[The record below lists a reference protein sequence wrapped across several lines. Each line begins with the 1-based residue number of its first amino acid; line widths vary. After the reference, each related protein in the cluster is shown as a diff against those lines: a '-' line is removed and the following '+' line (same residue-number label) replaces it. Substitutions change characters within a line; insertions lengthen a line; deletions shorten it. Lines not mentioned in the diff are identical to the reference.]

1 MPPFLL
7 AQLIALAAGVV
18 LLITL
23 GGRGLPAPLFIVA
36 AWLGGTGAL
45 AAERLLLAVLGL
57 PWTSGTLTAP
67 WLALAALA
75 AGRLLYP
82 AWQNHD
88 PSQSV
93 IRNTQYAIRN
103 LKSAIRNPK
112 SAIPF
117 AWVLDV
123 AAAALLIGW
132 TAALWW
138 QATNTPLDGWDAW
151 AMWFLKG
158 RALFQEGTVP
168 AALLTDPHY
177 AGYAHLDYPLLVPLT
192 IAGTY
197 AWTGDHDPLMK
208 GWWALLAGAAGA
220 GLYWGGA
227 GLVSRAARWG
237 GLLLVLGV
245 PDLIKHATG
254 YYAGYADLPLAVLAL
269 FGAIFLYRWLRQ
281 PAPGAFT
288 LAALFFSL
296 AGFTKNEGL
305 VTAGVGLALLF
316 GLALLRRQLTWAGA
330 GAAVALAALILLPWQ
345 WEKATLHITGD
356 LQPTWA
362 LVQAQWAA
370 RIPPIVNGLT
380 LMAASPYHQNLV
392 WPVLPLL
399 GTGALVFTTRRWL
412 LTLPLL
418 ALIAAQIGATMLA
431 YIVTPHDL
439 AWHLHTSVDRVV
451 FQPSLIALFL
461 GSLYLGLLLDRDVHR
476 DAGGVPPAA

>member
-1 MPPFLL
+1 MPPFRF

-23 GGRGLPAPLFIVA
+23 GVRGLPPPVWVVTAR
-36 AWLGGTGAL
+36 LGGTGAL
-45 AAERLLLAVLGL
+45 AAERLLLATLGL
-57 PWTSGTLTAP
+57 PWTPLTLIAP

-75 AGRLLYP
+75 AARLLYP
-82 AWQNHD
+82 RWRNRD
-88 PSQSV
+88 PGQSLTHT
-93 IRNTQYAIRN
+93 TQSAIRT
-103 LKSAIRNPK
+103 LKSAIRRPH

-227 GLVSRAARWG
+227 GLISRAARWG
-237 GLLLVLGV
+237 GLLLLLGV
-245 PDLIKHATG
+245 PDLVKHAAG

-281 PAPGAFT
+281 PAAGTFAA
-288 LAALFFSL
+288 AALFFSL
-296 AGFTKNEGL
+296 AGFAKNEGL

-316 GLALLRRQLTWAGA
+316 GLGLLRRQITWAGA
-330 GAAVALAALILLPWQ
+330 GAAVALAAIILLPWQ
-345 WEKATLHITGD
+345 WDKATLHITGD
-356 LQPTWA
+356 IQPTWA

-412 LTLPLL
+412 RTLPLL
-418 ALIAAQIGATMLA
+418 ALIAAQIAATMLA

-461 GSLYLGLLLDRDVHR
+461 GTLYLGLLLDRDETR
-476 DAGGVPPAA
+476 DA